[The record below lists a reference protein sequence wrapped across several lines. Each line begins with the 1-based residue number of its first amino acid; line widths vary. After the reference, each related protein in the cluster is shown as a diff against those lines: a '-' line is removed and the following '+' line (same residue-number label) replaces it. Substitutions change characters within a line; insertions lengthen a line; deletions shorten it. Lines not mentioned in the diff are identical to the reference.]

1 MKPIAAILILIVVF
15 SNSYAQETPGENPVK
30 VTGKVLNEKSME
42 PVSFANLLDITRST
56 GTSANENGELAF
68 IINKSDT
75 MKITAIGYE
84 DTYISLK
91 DSSDKKIY
99 YLTIRLKPKAYLL
112 QEVEIYANNPM
123 AGFRRDTTH
132 TTKYQ
137 FNTGSNDYTGR
148 VLGSQTES
156 ASGYITA
163 FADLFNRHAKEEKK
177 LNKILDAQNKEQAA
191 KNYHDSIQMMVNSRY
206 NKLVVGRITNLKGD
220 DLDEFIKEYRPSDIF
235 ILTASNYDFALQIV
249 NSFYDFQKK
258 HGFQVDIDEILRK
271 AVFKN

>member
-1 MKPIAAILILIVVF
+1 MKAFTSILILFLFF
-15 SNSYAQETPGENPVK
+15 SEAYAQESPIK

-42 PVSFANLLDITRST
+42 PVSFANLVDITRNT

-75 MKITAIGYE
+75 MKITAVGYE
-84 DTYISLK
+84 DTFICLR
-91 DSSDKKIY
+91 DSTSKRIY

-112 QEVEIYANNPM
+112 QEVDIYANNPM

-137 FNTGSNDYTGR
+137 FSIGQVAPGAE
-148 VLGSQTES
+148 TES

-163 FADLFNRHAKEEKK
+163 FADLFNRHAREEKK
-177 LNKILDAQNKEQAA
+177 LNKILTAETKVQLA
-191 KNYHDSIQMMVNSRY
+191 KNYHDSVQMVVNARY

-220 DLDEFIKEYRPSDIF
+220 DLDEFIREYRPSDIF

-258 HGFQVDIDEILRK
+258 HGLQVDIDEILRK